1 MDKNKT
7 EQHTFLYRNEKG
19 KIIPLDDVNLDI
31 LKSMLTDATVS
42 DSALSTKLN
51 LGGSDIRRRRRL
63 VEANF
68 ASRNYL
74 LDVSKLGWRI
84 GDIQVDVGKGKSEE
98 LAEQIFA
105 MYPNILEITLRVNS
119 TATVSARVFYRDN
132 NELFVII
139 DKIKRLPFVRDV
151 AFSEIIKMVRSRG
164 IGTMN
169 DIFPKK
175 AERAKDINAKNIR
188 RTNAT

>member
-1 MDKNKT
+1 MERKQSDR
-7 EQHTFLYRNEKG
+7 HALLYKNEKG

-31 LKSMLTDATVS
+31 LKNMLNDATVS
-42 DSALSTKLN
+42 DSALATKLN
-51 LGGSDIRRRRRL
+51 LAGANIKRRRRL

-105 MYPNILEITLRVNS
+105 MYPNILEISLRVNS
-119 TATVSARVFYRDN
+119 TATVSARVFYKDN
-132 NELFVII
+132 NELFIII

-151 AFSEIIKMVRSRG
+151 AFSEIVKIVRSRS
-164 IGTMN
+164 IGTMK
-169 DIFPKK
+169 DIFPKR
-175 AERAKDINAKNIR
+175 AERVKVMKAKKIR
-188 RTNAT
+188 HGS

>member
-1 MDKNKT
+1 MERKKSGR
-7 EQHTFLYRNEKG
+7 HALLYRSEKG
-19 KIIPLDDVNLDI
+19 KIIPIDDVNLDI
-31 LKSMLTDATVS
+31 LKSMLNDATVS
-42 DSALSTKLN
+42 DSALATKLHLAGAN
-51 LGGSDIRRRRRL
+51 IKRRRKL

-105 MYPNILEITLRVNS
+105 MYPNILEISLRVNS
-119 TATVSARVFYRDN
+119 SATVSARVFYRDN
-132 NELFVII
+132 HELFLII

-151 AFSEIIKMVRSRG
+151 AFSEIIRMVRSRS
-164 IGTMN
+164 IGTMK
-169 DIFPKK
+169 DIFPKR
-175 AERAKDINAKNIR
+175 ADRAKVIR
-188 RTNAT
+188 ARKVRRGNAT

>member
-1 MDKNKT
+1 LEKRKT
-7 EQHTFLYRNEKG
+7 DHHTFLYRNEKG

-51 LGGSDIRRRRRL
+51 LGGADIKRRRRL

-74 LDVSKLGWRI
+74 LDVSKLGWRM

-151 AFSEIIKMVRSRG
+151 AFSEIIKMVRSRS

-169 DIFPKK
+169 DIFPKTV
-175 AERAKDINAKNIR
+175 ERAKFIKAKKIR
-188 RTNAT
+188 RGNDT

>member
-1 MDKNKT
+1 MEKRKT
-7 EQHTFLYRNEKG
+7 DLHTFLYRNERG

-51 LGGSDIRRRRRL
+51 LGGADIKRRRKL
-63 VEANF
+63 VETNF

-119 TATVSARVFYRDN
+119 TASVSARVFYRDN

-151 AFSEIIKMVRSRG
+151 AFSEIIKMVRSRS

-175 AERAKDINAKNIR
+175 AERAKVAKAK
-188 RTNAT
+188 TNQA

>member
-1 MDKNKT
+1 LERKKSDRPA
-7 EQHTFLYRNEKG
+7 FLYTNEKG

-31 LKSMLTDATVS
+31 LKSMLNDATVS
-42 DSALSTKLN
+42 DSALATKFHLAGAN
-51 LGGSDIRRRRRL
+51 IKRRRRL

-105 MYPNILEITLRVNS
+105 MYPNILEISLRVNS
-119 TATVSARVFYRDN
+119 SATVSARVFYRDN
-132 NELFVII
+132 HELFII
-139 DKIKRLPFVRDV
+139 VDKIKRLPFVRDV
-151 AFSEIIKMVRSRG
+151 AFSEIVKMVSSRS
-164 IGTMN
+164 IGTMK

-175 AERAKDINAKNIR
+175 AERARVKKAKKIR
-188 RTNAT
+188 RGKAK